1 MSRSAPFTLAELA
14 QRLDAQL
21 LGEAQQPI
29 EGLATL
35 QQAQPGQLSFLAN
48 PKYRKYL
55 AASQASAVILSAEDQ
70 PHWSGSALVVAD
82 PYLTYAKAAA
92 LFDPTPMPAPG
103 IHPSAVVDPSA
114 QVAASASIG
123 PQVVIEAGAT
133 IGEQVVL
140 GAGCYVGEGSQ
151 VGAYS
156 RLFSH
161 VCLYHGVSL
170 GQSVRVQA
178 NTVIGSDGFGYA
190 PHQGQWHK
198 IPQIG
203 GVVIGD
209 HVEIGACTT
218 IDRGA
223 LGDTVIADHVILDN
237 NIQIAHNVQ
246 IGEGTAIAACVG
258 IAGSAKIGRHCTI
271 AGAVG
276 IAGHVEIADN
286 VHFTGMAMVT
296 KSVSAPGVYSSGTG
310 LLPNG
315 AWRKSSVRFK
325 QLDEMAK
332 RIQKLEK
339 QVAELNE

>member
-1 MSRSAPFTLAELA
+1 MNNIKLYYVHDPMCSWCWAFRPILLHLRNHLSEQIQWLS
-14 QRLDAQL
+14 L
-21 LGEAQQPI
+21 LG
-29 EGLATL
+29 GLAKD
-35 QQAQPGQLSFLAN
+35 S
-48 PKYRKYL
+48 
-55 AASQASAVILSAEDQ
+55 SE
-70 PHWSGSALVVAD
+70 
-82 PYLTYAKAAA
+82 
-92 LFDPTPMPAPG
+92 PMP
-103 IHPSAVVDPSA
+103 
-114 QVAASASIG
+114 
-123 PQVVIEAGAT
+123 
-133 IGEQVVL
+133 EQTKQFV
-140 GAGCYVGEGSQ
+140 
-151 VGAYS
+151 
-156 RLFSH
+156 
-161 VCLYHGVSL
+161 
-170 GQSVRVQA
+170 
-178 NTVIGSDGFGYA
+178 
-190 PHQGQWHK
+190 QGQWHK